1 MSDSISLLRL
11 LVGRAKSLVRGENK
25 AATSSR
31 RRSLQLEELG
41 SRLLPSA
48 TPLSV
53 TGPVGPAPIVSP
65 ISIPPIIVASDALS
79 GHGSGSYTELL
90 VPTPVDTGPLYR
102 LTGTAHLAGLGKVAV
117 SGDLHEVGFI
127 ENGHAGGELTFT
139 NKEGSLTVDLTGPQQ
154 KAFSPLP
161 DRYSYQIVSG
171 TGAYADR
178 TGEGSLTL
186 VLTPAHSGTSGHF
199 SLVVG
204 LPVFWFP
211 ASSPSQET

>member
-11 LVGRAKSLVRGENK
+11 LVGRVKSLVRGENK

-65 ISIPPIIVASDALS
+65 ISIPPMIVASDALS
-79 GHGSGSYTELL
+79 GHGSGHYSY
-90 VPTPVDTGPLYR
+90 PPMISGMGPQYQLD
-102 LTGTAHLAGLGKVAV
+102 GTAHLTGLGKVAV
-117 SGDLHEVGFI
+117 SGDLHGVGMI
-127 ENGHAGGELTFT
+127 VDGHAGGELTFT
-139 NKEGSLTVDLTGPQQ
+139 NKHGSLTVDLQGPEQPG
-154 KAFSPLP
+154 FSPLP
-161 DRYSYQIVSG
+161 EQFSYHIVSG
-171 TGAYADR
+171 TGAYADK
-178 TGEGSLTL
+178 TGQGSLTL
-186 VLTPAHSGTSGHF
+186 VLTPSSSGPNGKF

-204 LPVFWFP
+204 LPRFWFP